1 MNRRLFLS
9 RNLWIGLVGIGL
21 LAGMAWAVTRGGP
34 FASTRVTVATVA
46 QGDIA
51 PGLFGIGTVTAQRSA
66 AIGPTTAGRVKRVL
80 VDVGDFVRAG
90 QLLAEM
96 EPVDLDARATAA
108 NAAVARASAV
118 TASAEA
124 QLLDARS
131 RQKLAASEVR
141 RHADLGDKGFLS
153 ASAVDAKRQQLESA
167 DAQLNAAEAALASAR
182 QDKVRLE
189 AELAGSRSQLT
200 NMRLL
205 ASMDGTVTTREAEP
219 GTTVVAGQAVLRV
232 ADMASLRVRTR
243 FDQGRSTGLR
253 TGLPAQIV
261 LRSRAGPSVSGR
273 VVRVDPLSDSVTEE
287 RLADVGF
294 DRLPEGLTIGEM
306 AEVTLLM
313 PALEKALLLPNA
325 ALRQRAGVSGVWLN
339 RGGRLHFVAVKV
351 GARGLDGMVQIL
363 EGIAAGDVVV
373 VHSERDLEP
382 DGRIEVV
389 TTLVP
394 GGGTP

>member
-9 RNLWIGLVGIGL
+9 RNLWIALVGIGL
-21 LAGMAWAVTRGGP
+21 LAGLAWAVTRGGP

-96 EPVDLDARATAA
+96 EPVDLDARA
-108 NAAVARASAV
+108 

-294 DRLPEGLTIGEM
+294 DHLPEGLTIGEM

-389 TTLVP
+389 RTLVP

>member
-1 MNRRLFLS
+1 MNYRLLQS
-9 RNLWIGLVGIGL
+9 RHLWITVVGIAL
-21 LAGMAWAVTRGGP
+21 LAGLAWAVTRGGP

-80 VDVGDFVRAG
+80 VDVGDIVRAG

-96 EPVDLDARATAA
+96 EPIDLDARSAAA
-108 NAAVARASAV
+108 NAAVARASAAV
-118 TASAEA
+118 ATADA

-167 DAQLNAAEAALASAR
+167 DALLHAAEAALASAR
-182 QDKVRLE
+182 LDK
-189 AELAGSRSQLT
+189 
-200 NMRLL
+200 
-205 ASMDGTVTTREAEP
+205 
-219 GTTVVAGQAVLRV
+219 VAGQSVLRV

-253 TGLPAQIV
+253 AGLPAQVV
-261 LRSRAGPSVSGR
+261 LRSRSGAPVPGR

-313 PALEKALLLPNA
+313 PTIEKARLMPNA
-325 ALRQRAGVSGVWLN
+325 ALRHRAGATGVWLN
-339 RGGRLHFVAVKV
+339 RGGRLHFAVVKI
-351 GARGLDGMVQIL
+351 GSRGLDGMVQIL

-373 VHSERDLEP
+373 VHSERDLEQG
-382 DGRIEVV
+382 GRIEVV
-389 TTLVP
+389 TTLAP
-394 GGGTP
+394 AGGNAP